1 VSKQAPKPSLTPLIV
16 IGVLLLA
23 FWFIIKPMFFDP
35 QVINATY
42 SQFLSTMGEVKELQV
57 HQDGHTIWYT
67 FELGGQI
74 YQTIT
79 PGNVSNIVDVL
90 AAQGVNVEVAQPAEP
105 MGIGMIIF
113 LSILPILLLILFL
126 AKMSKGG
133 GAGGLL
139 DFGKS
144 KAKMIDPKSNT
155 TRLTD
160 VISNPGEHDEAKEII
175 QFIQDR
181 ERYRAA
187 RANVPTGILLAGPP
201 GTGKTLL
208 AKAIAGEAGVSFFT
222 VSGSEFVE
230 MFVGVGAAR
239 VKSVFEQARAHA
251 PSIVFIDEID
261 AVGRSRGDSAGGGHR
276 EADQT
281 LNQLLVEMDG
291 FDKDSGVMVIAA
303 TNMPEVLDSALTRPG
318 RFDRTIHVSL
328 PDLDARKQIL
338 DLHLEQINRGPNID
352 TMRIAQGTT
361 GMSGADLAKLVQEAA
376 IFAAREN
383 RSTTT
388 MNDMD
393 MAKDKVIMG
402 AESPKPMDEK
412 ERNLTAYHEAGH
424 AIVGYLSPE
433 HDPVYKVSIVPRG
446 RALGVTQFMP
456 DQDRYS
462 HSLTYLNSAIATLY
476 GGRLAEEI
484 QFGAEAVTT
493 GASSDI
499 VRATELARRM
509 VTEWG
514 FGSLG
519 PVNYAKTDYMGSSVF
534 SETIQA
540 TIDEEINKIL
550 STAQNRA
557 RELLVKNK
565 NKLDEMARAL
575 VQHETIDQDQIADI
589 MKGQSNDTDDQLH
602 TDLPTVRV
610 E

>member
-1 VSKQAPKPSLTPLIV
+1 
-16 IGVLLLA
+16 
-23 FWFIIKPMFFDP
+23 
-35 QVINATY
+35 
-42 SQFLSTMGEVKELQV
+42 
-57 HQDGHTIWYT
+57 
-67 FELGGQI
+67 
-74 YQTIT
+74 
-79 PGNVSNIVDVL
+79 
-90 AAQGVNVEVAQPAEP
+90 
-105 MGIGMIIF
+105 
-113 LSILPILLLILFL
+113 
-126 AKMSKGG
+126 
-133 GAGGLL
+133 
-139 DFGKS
+139 
-144 KAKMIDPKSNT
+144 
-155 TRLTD
+155 
-160 VISNPGEHDEAKEII
+160 
-175 QFIQDR
+175 
-181 ERYRAA
+181 
-187 RANVPTGILLAGPP
+187 
-201 GTGKTLL
+201 
-208 AKAIAGEAGVSFFT
+208 
-222 VSGSEFVE
+222 
-230 MFVGVGAAR
+230 
-239 VKSVFEQARAHA
+239 
-251 PSIVFIDEID
+251 
-261 AVGRSRGDSAGGGHR
+261 
-276 EADQT
+276 
-281 LNQLLVEMDG
+281 
-291 FDKDSGVMVIAA
+291 
-303 TNMPEVLDSALTRPG
+303 
-318 RFDRTIHVSL
+318 
-328 PDLDARKQIL
+328 
-338 DLHLEQINRGPNID
+338 
-352 TMRIAQGTT
+352 MRIAQGTT